1 MRGWDGI
8 QGFTSLKV
16 LVTNLTLATRSNTV
30 CKWAK
35 RGTENQLE
43 KGYSNRSAKKNK
55 NKNYGINS
63 DGRED
68 GFTNIQDKVWQHL
81 RRWNFKGSD
90 IFGSEVLE
98 YSRKGRFVKREIN
111 R

>member
-1 MRGWDGI
+1 MSQISLWQQDQI
-8 QGFTSLKV
+8 QFASGQNEVQKTSYKKV
-16 LVTNLTLATRSNTV
+16 IPTDL
-30 CKWAK
+30 
-35 RGTENQLE
+35 Q
-43 KGYSNRSAKKNK
+43 KNK
-55 NKNYGINS
+55 NKNGINS
-63 DGRED
+63 DRRED